1 MLRCS
6 KESSQRDGSFEHP
19 KHMLRFMGK
28 KTFKFFTLNFFVNL
42 NLWSRLSH
50 LIGLEHK
57 IVNISNIH
65 SIIGSNWALPP
76 VKLGRS
82 DSQIGRSYSAK
93 LQHFLSV

>member
-28 KTFKFFTLNFFVNL
+28 KIFEFFTLKFFVNL

-57 IVNISNIH
+57 IVHISYIH
-65 SIIGSNWALPP
+65 SMVQTGLS
-76 VKLGRS
+76 
-82 DSQIGRSYSAK
+82 
-93 LQHFLSV
+93 LQ